1 MQNYRK
7 PAEEDG
13 YIKNQYIALKKVRA
27 LILMKISC
35 IVVPFG
41 LILIIFAGINLSTP
55 SPDKWKHKDITFSD
69 ITFET
74 AIRYENYFLNTTED
88 GSFGLPSD
96 KDEVAI
102 LKQQLKPDQQYHI
115 IYSENIFF
123 QIIESLSSDDG
134 ELVKLENSVANWKYN
149 RTVLYTIA
157 AVVLVLIF
165 IGSFW
170 ECRKERRQIKVIKSK
185 ITDRMNR
192 KN

>member
-41 LILIIFAGINLSTP
+41 LILIILAGIILSTP

-74 AIRYENYFLNTTED
+74 AIRYEKYFLNTTED
-88 GSFGLPSD
+88 GSFLLPSD

-149 RTVLYTIA
+149 RTVLYTVVA
-157 AVVLVLIF
+157 FVLVLIF

>member
-7 PAEEDG
+7 LAEEDG

-41 LILIIFAGINLSTP
+41 LILIILAGIILNTP

-134 ELVKLENSVANWKYN
+134 ELVKLEDSVANWKYN
-149 RTVLYTIA
+149 RTVLYTIVA
-157 AVVLVLIF
+157 FVLVLIF